1 MMHNP
6 RARIQMDWLVF
17 GLSLWGTLWMID
29 VTYAHEGHQPLPTKG
44 VQVDV
49 ATGRVVLSNQARQ
62 AIGVRTT
69 EVFAKSV
76 EESIEAY
83 AETTLPWNAY
93 AFVSAQLSGRILRLH
108 VKPGD
113 TVRKGQVLAEL
124 SSRELELLKYEY
136 EKARNEEQVSRKILE
151 STRPAAATGSI
162 PLRRL
167 MDLENALEQSQAS
180 LTMIRARASMI
191 DVSLEN
197 LELANLPTVYKVMA
211 TIDGT
216 VLHND
221 LAEGKYVE
229 ADEHLFEIADSRI
242 LWAKIKV
249 LEKDLFR
256 VKVGQQVTF
265 HGLGLA
271 NSTDAKIDF
280 LDVSLDPVTK
290 NAWAWSKLSSP
301 SMMPGE
307 IGNAI
312 IQVGKQ
318 ERKVV
323 VPQSSVYSD
332 GIHNYVFV
340 EEASKNEGSEYRK
353 RNVRLSDRR
362 ALESHEIEML
372 VGSVFPGDRVVIQG
386 GHELSSLFF
395 LESLQ
400 LGEKTR
406 KSLGIELG
414 KVEIQPFQPT
424 WKIPGV
430 VGLPPESRATV
441 TAQIKANV
449 RAIHVLPGTV
459 VQQGD
464 VLLELFGSDLQAMQL
479 ELLQNSLNAQ
489 LLRGRVRLLESAGSD
504 TVPLRTLVEERGAAD
519 LAESR
524 MDYTKK
530 QLQVLGVSESE
541 IATTVLDKK
550 LSKTLVVRSPIHGAV
565 ARLNCVL
572 GQTVAGNQ
580 TLLEIQNLDATW
592 IEAKVQIDEA
602 DRIEPEAEGTTQ
614 LLANPEIHFPTRIV
628 RRSPTIEEATRTRTH
643 WLEILKAPKDT
654 LLRQGMMV
662 TVLQP
667 MDGTRHVLAV
677 PRTALVRDGMN
688 WFVFAEKDPDR
699 FERRRVSI
707 GKANADRVE
716 ILSGL
721 QDGETIVI
729 QGAPRLQ
736 SAFSALR

>member
-1 MMHNP
+1 MQNQC
-6 RARIQMDWLVF
+6 ARTQLDWLISCL
-17 GLSLWGTLWMID
+17 GLWVALLMIKA
-29 VTYAHEGHQPLPTKG
+29 TYAHEGHQPLPTKG

-49 ATGRVVLSNQARQ
+49 AAGRVVLSNQARQ
-62 AIGVRTT
+62 AIGVRAT
-69 EVFAKSV
+69 EVMAKSV

-83 AETTLPWNAY
+83 AETTLPWDAY
-93 AFVSAQLSGRILRLH
+93 SFVSAQLAGRIVKLH

-113 TVRKGQVLAEL
+113 AVRKGQVLAEL
-124 SSRELELLKYEY
+124 SSRDLELLKYEY
-136 EKARNEEQVSRKILE
+136 EKARNEEQVARKILE

-162 PLRRL
+162 PVRRL
-167 MDLENALEQSQAS
+167 MDLENTLEQARVS

-191 DVSLEN
+191 DVPLEE
-197 LELANLPTVYKVMA
+197 LETANLPTVYKVMA

-242 LWAKIKV
+242 LWAKIKL

-256 VKVGQQVTF
+256 VKVGQPVTF
-265 HGLGLA
+265 HWLGSG
-271 NSTDAKIDF
+271 NSVDAQIDF
-280 LDVSLDPVTK
+280 LDVNLDPITK
-290 NAWAWSKLSSP
+290 NAWAWAKFTSP
-301 SMMPGE
+301 SLMPGRT
-307 IGNAI
+307 GSAI

-318 ERKVV
+318 ARKVV
-323 VPQSSVYSD
+323 VPRSSVYSD

-340 EEASKNEGSEYRK
+340 EEASKKEGAEYRK
-353 RNVRLSDRR
+353 RNVYLSDRT
-362 ALESHEIEML
+362 AVGSHEIEVL

-400 LGEKTR
+400 LGAQTR
-406 KSLGIELG
+406 KSLGIELA
-414 KVEIQPFQPT
+414 KVEVQAFQPT
-424 WKIPGV
+424 WNIPGV
-430 VGLPPESRATV
+430 VGLPPENRATV

-459 VQQGD
+459 VRQGD
-464 VLLELFGSDLQAMQL
+464 VLLELFGSELQGMQL
-479 ELLQNSLNAQ
+479 ELLQNALNAH

-504 TVPLRTLVEERGAAD
+504 TVPLRTLIEERGAAD
-519 LAESR
+519 LAEAR
-524 MDYTKK
+524 MNSTKK

-541 IATTVLDKK
+541 IDTIVNDKK
-550 LSKTLVVRSPIHGAV
+550 LSKTLTVRSPIDGAV
-565 ARLNCVL
+565 ARLNFVL

-580 TLLEIQNLDATW
+580 TLLEIQNLEATW
-592 IEAKVQIDEA
+592 IEAKVPINEV
-602 DRIEPEAEGTTQ
+602 DRIELDAEGTTQ

-628 RRSPTIEEATRTRTH
+628 RRSPTIEETTRTRTL
-643 WLEILKAPKDT
+643 WLEILKAPKDV

-667 MDGTRHVLAV
+667 MDATRRTLTV

-716 ILSGL
+716 VQLGL
-721 QDGETIVI
+721 HEGETIVI
-729 QGAPRLQ
+729 QGAPKLQ